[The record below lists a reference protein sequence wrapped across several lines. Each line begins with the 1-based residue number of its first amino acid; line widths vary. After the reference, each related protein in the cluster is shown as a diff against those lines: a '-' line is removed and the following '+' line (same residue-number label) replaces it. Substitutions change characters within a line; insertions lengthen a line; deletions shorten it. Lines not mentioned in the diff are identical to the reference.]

1 MAILDTPR
9 LRLPRKGVSV
19 LRMPCRTLLRLTAGW
34 DRRTSMVQA
43 KQIGMLLLAVSLTG
57 CGSYSMFDTSAF
69 MSSGYTS
76 GKSDWHNTAAG
87 SADNA
92 ASDATGSTNAGPTN
106 AGSAAATPAQQKSDS
121 EALTSL
127 FARAAQNKPQDTP
140 APSTASN
147 PAPSPAAKPITVA
160 DARDTTVSPAPPP
173 AVTNVKIQPRGRA
186 YLFRGI
192 AGLIYSRGMDKL
204 AERIRHAGIPASVD
218 TYLVWRPIADQAIRD
233 YRRDPQPIIL
243 IGHSMGGDACLDF
256 AALLNAAGIP
266 VNLLVTYD
274 PSRLAEDVPPNV
286 ERYINIFQ
294 STNVMG
300 GGNVVQGSRFHG
312 HYASYNLKD
321 HSEIIHINIEK
332 ADRIQEQLVSKVVE
346 LASTP
351 ATAEGEA
358 IPIRLEVPADAPI
371 ELWDSG
377 QPVAAHAGDTL
388 KTFADTYHVPLWSLA
403 EINPS
408 ATSGPFTEGQRI
420 IVPRHLV
427 AMATPAVAS
436 NTISSYAAPA
446 GR

>member
-1 MAILDTPR
+1 
-9 LRLPRKGVSV
+9 
-19 LRMPCRTLLRLTAGW
+19 
-34 DRRTSMVQA
+34 MVQP
-43 KQIGMLLLAVSLTG
+43 KQIGVLLLAASLTG
-57 CGSYSMFDTSAF
+57 CGSYAMFDPSAF
-69 MSSGYTS
+69 SSSGYTS
-76 GKSDWHNTAAG
+76 GKSADWR
-87 SADNA
+87 
-92 ASDATGSTNAGPTN
+92 N
-106 AGSAAATPAQQKSDS
+106 AGSDANSDNTGATAPTSSQRNDS
-121 EALTSL
+121 EALNSL
-127 FARAAQNKPQDTP
+127 FARATQNKPNTP
-140 APSTASN
+140 PVPPQSAPPPAATSPVASSATS
-147 PAPSPAAKPITVA
+147 PATSPAAKPVEVA
-160 DARDTTVSPAPPP
+160 YAHDPAAPPAPPE
-173 AVTNVKIQPRGRA
+173 AASVKIAPHGRA

-204 AERIRHAGIPASVD
+204 AERIRGTGIPASVD

-243 IGHSMGGDACLDF
+243 IGHSMGGDACLAF
-256 AALLNAAGIP
+256 AEMLNAANIP

-294 STNVMG
+294 SSNVMG

-321 HSEIIHINIEK
+321 HRELIHINIEK

-358 IPIRLEVPADAPI
+358 IPVRFEVPADAAV

-388 KTFADTYHVPLWSLA
+388 KTIADAYHVPLWSVAELNPAAARTPLA
-403 EINPS
+403 
-408 ATSGPFTEGQRI
+408 EGQRVVI
-420 IVPRHLV
+420 PRHLV
-427 AMATPAVAS
+427 PMASPAVATS
-436 NTISSYAAPA
+436 AISSYV

>member
-1 MAILDTPR
+1 
-9 LRLPRKGVSV
+9 
-19 LRMPCRTLLRLTAGW
+19 
-34 DRRTSMVQA
+34 MVQA
-43 KQIGMLLLAVSLTG
+43 KQIGVLLLAAGLAG
-57 CGSYSMFDTSAF
+57 CGSYSMFDTSSF

-76 GKSDWHNTAAG
+76 GKSDWRNTAAG
-87 SADNA
+87 ASDNA
-92 ASDATGSTNAGPTN
+92 AADNTGSTAQAP
-106 AGSAAATPAQQKSDS
+106 SQQKSDN

-127 FARAAQNKPQDTP
+127 FARAAQNKPQDAQPQAQSP
-140 APSTASN
+140 APG
-147 PAPSPAAKPITVA
+147 PVAKPVVVA
-160 DARDTTVSPAPPP
+160 DARDTPVSAAPAP
-173 AVTNVKIQPRGRA
+173 AAANVKLEPRGRA

-204 AERIRHAGIPASVD
+204 ADRIHRTGVPTSVD
-218 TYLVWRPIADQAIRD
+218 TYLMWRPVADQAIRD

-243 IGHSMGGDACLDF
+243 IGHSMGGDACLAF
-256 AALLNAAGIP
+256 AEMLNAADIP

-294 STNVMG
+294 SSNVMG

-351 ATAEGEA
+351 AAAEGEA
-358 IPIRLEVPADAPI
+358 IPIRLEVPSDAAI

-377 QPVAAHAGDTL
+377 QPVTAHAGDTL
-388 KTFADTYHVPLWSLA
+388 KTVADTYHVPLWSLA

-408 ATSGPFTEGQRI
+408 AARGPLTEGQRI
-420 IVPRHLV
+420 VVPRHLV
-427 AMATPAVAS
+427 PMAPNVAS
-436 NTISSYAAPA
+436 NAISSYAAPP